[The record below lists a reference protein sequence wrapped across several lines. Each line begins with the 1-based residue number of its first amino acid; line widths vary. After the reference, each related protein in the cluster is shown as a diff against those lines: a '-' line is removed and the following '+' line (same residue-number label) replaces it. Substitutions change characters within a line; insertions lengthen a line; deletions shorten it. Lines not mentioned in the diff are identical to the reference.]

1 MCLEKGQKQMDYA
14 KVPQSS
20 NNKNLIDTILTV
32 LTTELHQAFR
42 VKDIDNSEWNWASSH
57 SQSSSYFQ
65 HSCRILKDVQNAQ
78 GKYITENM

>member
-1 MCLEKGQKQMDYA
+1 MDYA

-42 VKDIDNSEWNWASSH
+42 VKDIDNSE
-57 SQSSSYFQ
+57 
-65 HSCRILKDVQNAQ
+65 
-78 GKYITENM
+78 